1 MIIKTDEEIKQLS
14 DEFEKDALDFAQKLD
29 NDELLASD
37 YNSINSTLCALLVGA
52 LIGTNYFEK
61 IPQLSTQILE
71 SSDLL
76 RNLCSKKS
84 KDDVI
89 TFIGELLQI

>member
-37 YNSINSTLCALLVGA
+37 YNSINSTLCSLLVGA

-61 IPQLSTQILE
+61 IPQLSTEILE
-71 SSDLL
+71 SSNLL
-76 RNLCSKKS
+76 RSLCSKKS

-89 TFIGELLQI
+89 SFIGELLQS

>member
-14 DEFEKDALDFAQKLD
+14 DEFEKDAVDFAQKLD
-29 NDELLASD
+29 DDSLLASD
-37 YNSINSTLCALLVGA
+37 YNSINSTLCSLLVGA

-61 IPQLSTQILE
+61 IPQLSTDILE
-71 SSDLL
+71 SSNLL
-76 RNLCSKKS
+76 RSLCTKKN

-89 TFIGELLQI
+89 SFISDLLQS

>member
-29 NDELLASD
+29 NNELLASD
-37 YNSINSTLCALLVGA
+37 YNSINSTLCSLLVGA

-61 IPQLSTQILE
+61 IPQLSTEILE
-71 SSDLL
+71 SSNLL
-76 RNLCSKKS
+76 RSLCSKKS

-89 TFIGELLQI
+89 SFIGELLQS

>member
-29 NDELLASD
+29 NNELLASD

-61 IPQLSTQILE
+61 IPQLSTDILE
-71 SSDLL
+71 SSNLL

-84 KDDVI
+84 KDNVI
-89 TFIGELLQI
+89 TYIGELLQI

>member
-76 RNLCSKKS
+76 KNLCSKKS

>member
-29 NDELLASD
+29 NNELLASD

-61 IPQLSTQILE
+61 IPQLSTDILE

-84 KDDVI
+84 KDNVI
-89 TFIGELLQI
+89 TYIGELLQI

>member
-14 DEFEKDALDFAQKLD
+14 DEFKKDALDFAQKLD

-37 YNSINSTLCALLVGA
+37 YNSINSTLCSLLVGA

-71 SSDLL
+71 SSNLL
-76 RNLCSKKS
+76 RSLCSKKS

-89 TFIGELLQI
+89 SFIGELLQS